1 MKRFLQPNTPF
12 IHVLFFITLGIILA
26 QGAYSLREVLS
37 AADNSESKVQV
48 LLVNKSREILNSIS
62 RLNATLDVCT
72 RNDSNC
78 STAQVQLFTNELSNE
93 IDNFHALIANEKSL
107 ASSSGILGFD
117 LIQLYI
123 KKYNRTF
130 DINELKQSLGV
141 AFTNSTS
148 IIDSLLLNHARL
160 SKEKQDNHLYTLL
173 MLNGSLI
180 LVFALYYLLNTKLI
194 RAAHTEKNRI
204 SSTFKSISND
214 LKTIDHDKVK
224 ERISNVSTSSIEKNI
239 YAKLLSSYEQL
250 EEQKSKT
257 DLYQRLYNLLG
268 YEVRG
273 ITNTIQG
280 GVKLLIKDAD
290 ESGAL
295 LAKEIMAATNTLEN
309 LADNFNRL
317 SNIDA
322 MSHNKTIHFYH
333 LMSELIVLTSTK
345 AKQQSKEIE
354 CFVDNAIPLKMYG
367 NQTGLFWL
375 LLLQI
380 SNMISASNQPKILL
394 NASCSSSD
402 RVDKLTIHFTLYLYL
417 DDYNAIQNIDTLAW
431 DQAPEKNVTNNELS
445 NNLLNGINNYTAIT
459 QDLGYAEKLHVSFDV
474 NTSEYQTHNN
484 RLAGKTILLC
494 GASGIQVDVIANT
507 LSNQGAN
514 VIIAHTANDIFKSMK
529 RLSAN
534 DGIFLTDRIK
544 GITLDSF
551 CKTLK
556 ARLSKRN
563 IKLFLSVS
571 NSADIDDI
579 YNHVDYVFYHPF
591 TPIDFID
598 NIITTLNSDSEKA
611 EEITSRFLIVED
623 DKVQQF
629 ILNKILTG
637 FEFQSEGVD
646 DGAKAL
652 ALVKENNF
660 DIIFMDCIMPGM
672 GGMEATS
679 LIRQYEKEHH
689 LPPTTI
695 IGATALT
702 SNKEHKQC
710 IDAGMD
716 YVISK
721 PYKNEEIYAVIKKY
735 MAIRKVG

>member
-1 MKRFLQPNTPF
+1 MKRFLQPNTPV
-12 IHVLFFITLGIILA
+12 IHVLFFITLGIIFA

-37 AADNSESKVQV
+37 VNDNNESKTQI
-48 LLVNKSREILNSIS
+48 LLVNKSREILNGIG
-62 RLNATLDVCT
+62 RLNATLEVCT
-72 RNDSNC
+72 QNDSNC
-78 STAQVQLFTNELSNE
+78 STAQVQLFTSELSRE
-93 IDNFHALIANEKSL
+93 IDNFHILIANEKSL
-107 ASSSGILGFD
+107 ASSTGILGFD

-130 DINELKQSLGV
+130 DLNELKQSLGL

-160 SKEKQDNHLYTLL
+160 SKDKQDNHLYILL
-173 MLNGSLI
+173 ILNGSLI
-180 LVFALYYLLNTKLI
+180 LVFGLYYFLNTQLI
-194 RAAHTEKNRI
+194 RVANTEKNRI
-204 SSTFKSISND
+204 STTFKTISND

-239 YAKLLSSYEQL
+239 YAKLLSSYDQL

-295 LAKEIMAATNTLEN
+295 LAKEIMSATNTLEN

-333 LMSELIVLTSTK
+333 LISELIVLTSTK
-345 AKQQSKEIE
+345 AKQQSKSIE

-375 LLLQI
+375 LLLQVSNII
-380 SNMISASNQPKILL
+380 SGSNQPKILL
-394 NASCSSSD
+394 NATCSSSD
-402 RVDKLTIHFTLYLYL
+402 RVDKLTIHLHLYLYL
-417 DDYNAIQNIDTLAW
+417 DDYDTMANIADLAW
-431 DQAPEKNVTNNELS
+431 NQTPEKNVANDELS

-459 QDLGYAEKLHVSFDV
+459 QDLGYAEKLQISFDI

-484 RLAGKTILLC
+484 RLAGKTVLLC
-494 GASGIQVDVIANT
+494 GESGIQVDVIANT
-507 LSNQGAN
+507 LSNQGAT
-514 VIIAHTANDIFKSMK
+514 VLIAHTANDIFKSMK
-529 RLSAN
+529 ELNTN

-556 ARLSKRN
+556 ARLTKRN

-591 TPIDFID
+591 TPVDFID
-598 NIITTLNSDSEKA
+598 NILTTLNSDSGET

-629 ILNKILTG
+629 ILSKILTG

-679 LIRQYEKEHH
+679 LIRQYEKEQH

>member
-1 MKRFLQPNTPF
+1 MKQFFRPNAP
-12 IHVLFFITLGIILA
+12 IVHVLFFTTLGIILS
-26 QGAYSLREVLS
+26 QGAYSLHEVLS
-37 AADNSESKVQV
+37 ATDNKERQTQV
-48 LLVNKSREILNSIS
+48 LLVNKSRDILSDIS
-62 RLNATLDVCT
+62 RLNATLEVCT
-72 RNDSNC
+72 KTDSTC
-78 STAQVQLFTNELSNE
+78 SNAQVQLFTNELSQQ
-93 IDNFHALIANEKSL
+93 IDHFHALISNEKSL

-130 DINELKQSLGV
+130 DLNELKNSLST
-141 AFTNSTS
+141 AFNNSTS
-148 IIDSLLLNHARL
+148 IIDNLLLNHTRL
-160 SKEKQDNHLYTLL
+160 NQEKQNSHLYTLL

-180 LVFALYYLLNTKLI
+180 LVFMLYYLFNTKLLQI
-194 RAAHTEKNRI
+194 VQAEKKQI
-204 SSTFKSISND
+204 SDTFKSISND
-214 LKTIDHDKVK
+214 LKSIDHRKVK
-224 ERISNVSTSSIEKNI
+224 ERMTDISTNSIEKNI

-250 EEQKSKT
+250 EAQKSKT

-280 GVKLLIKDAD
+280 GVKLLIKDTN

-295 LAKEIMAATNTLEN
+295 LAKEIMSATNTLEN

-317 SNIDA
+317 SNIEA
-322 MSHNKTIHFYH
+322 MSHNKTINFDH
-333 LMSELIVLTSTK
+333 LISELIVLTSTK
-345 AKQQSKEIE
+345 AKQQSKHIE
-354 CFVDNAIPLKMYG
+354 CFVDNAIPLKMHG

-375 LLLQI
+375 LLLQVSNALSI
-380 SNMISASNQPKILL
+380 STQKKVLL
-394 NASCSSSD
+394 TTTCTSSD
-402 RVDKLTIHFTLYLYL
+402 RVDKLTIHLNLFLYL
-417 DDYNAIQNIDTLAW
+417 DNYKSIQQIESLQWENA
-431 DQAPEKNVTNNELS
+431 PKRNVTNDELA
-445 NNLLNGINNYTAIT
+445 NNLLNGVHNYTAET
-459 QDLGYAEKLHVSFDV
+459 QDLGYAEKLTISFDV

-484 RLAGKTILLC
+484 RLAGRTILLC
-494 GASGIQVDVIANT
+494 GTSAMQVDVIAKT
-507 LSNQGAN
+507 LTNQGAN
-514 VIIAHTANDIFKSMK
+514 VLHAHTANDIFKSMK
-529 RLSAN
+529 QLKAN
-534 DGIFLTDRIK
+534 DGIFLTDNIK

-579 YNHVDYVFYHPF
+579 YKHVDYVFYHPF
-591 TPIDFID
+591 TPIDFIG
-598 NIITTLNSDSEKA
+598 NIINTLESNSDKP
-611 EEITSRFLIVED
+611 EELNSRFLIVED

-629 ILNKILTG
+629 ILNKILSD
-637 FEFQSEGVD
+637 FEFSAEGVD
-646 DGAKAL
+646 DGSKAL
-652 ALVKENNF
+652 SLIQENDF

-672 GGMEATS
+672 GGMEATA
-679 LIRQYEKEHH
+679 LIRQYEKEHA

-721 PYKNEEIYAVIKKY
+721 PYKNEEIYSVIKKY

>member
-1 MKRFLQPNTPF
+1 MKRLLQPNTPL
-12 IHVLFFITLGIILA
+12 INVLFFITLGIILA

-37 AADNSESKVQV
+37 VSDNNESKVQV
-48 LLVNKSREILNSIS
+48 LLVNKSREILNGIS
-62 RLNATLDVCT
+62 RLNATLEVCT
-72 RNDSNC
+72 RSDSSC
-78 STAQVQLFTNELSNE
+78 STAQVQLFTSELSAE

-130 DINELKQSLGV
+130 DLNELKQSLGV

-224 ERISNVSTSSIEKNI
+224 ERISNISTSSIEKNI
-239 YAKLLSSYEQL
+239 YAKLLSSYDQL
-250 EEQKSKT
+250 EDQKSKT

-295 LAKEIMAATNTLEN
+295 LAKEIMSATNTLEN

-333 LMSELIVLTSTK
+333 LISELIVLTSTK
-345 AKQQSKEIE
+345 AKQQSKSIE

-375 LLLQI
+375 LLLQV
-380 SNMISASNQPKILL
+380 SNMISASNQPKILF
-394 NASCSSSD
+394 NATCSSSD
-402 RVDKLTIHFTLYLYL
+402 RVDKLTIHLNLYLYL
-417 DDYNAIQNIDTLAW
+417 DDYDTMKTIDALAW
-431 DQAPEKNVTNNELS
+431 EQAPEKNVTNDELS
-445 NNLLNGINNYTAIT
+445 THLLNGINNYTAIT
-459 QDLGYAEKLHVSFDV
+459 QDLGYAQKLHVSFDI

-484 RLAGKTILLC
+484 RLADKTILLC

-529 RLSAN
+529 LLSAN

-556 ARLSKRN
+556 ARLTKRN

-571 NSADIDDI
+571 NSSDIDDV

-591 TPIDFID
+591 TPVDFID
-598 NIITTLNSDSEKA
+598 NILTTLDSDSGKA

-629 ILNKILTG
+629 ILNKILTS

-646 DGAKAL
+646 DGEKAL